1 MRTNLKL
8 FVKKIKQSKV
18 KFKNYH
24 RWIQLVIKN

>member
-24 RWIQLVIKN
+24 R